1 MLNYADI
8 SILSRIGQKFQI
20 FVELGRNL
28 KILSKQAKIK
38 NFCKIEQKFCRLGT
52 KFDNLSNWVKHS
64 KGVEL
69 SRSFFE
75 SSQKIKRVVEL
86 SEKLNGFFK

>member
-8 SILSRIGQKFQI
+8 SKFFRTGQKFEI

-38 NFCKIEQKFCRLGT
+38 IFCKIEQKFCRLGT
-52 KFDNLSNWVKHS
+52 KHDNLSNWVKYS
-64 KGVEL
+64 KGAEL
-69 SRSFFE
+69 SRIFVE
-75 SSQKIKRVVEL
+75 SSQK
-86 SEKLNGFFK
+86 LNGFVK